1 MTARGGDLGGLDEGQ
16 RWANREWYRIMQL
29 KYDLEVHRCDAATMD
44 MFHDGPADVSRA
56 TMEYIHSGLIN
67 WVWNT
72 LGFTQ
77 TFVDMDGERDATNIF
92 EPWVEKPTTD
102 TIESHYMRR
111 HLHREI
117 VRFDISFCFFGCM
130 PRPRREGVSVVGK
143 SRVM

>member
-1 MTARGGDLGGLDEGQ
+1 MDE
-16 RWANREWYRIMQL
+16 
-29 KYDLEVHRCDAATMD
+29 LEDHRRDAATMD
-44 MFHDGPADVSRA
+44 MFHG
-56 TMEYIHSGLIN
+56 GLIN

-92 EPWVEKPTTD
+92 EPWAEKPTTD

-117 VRFDISFCFFGCM
+117 LRFNITFCFIGCM
-130 PRPRREGVSVVGK
+130 PRPRRERGY
-143 SRVM
+143 RLWANRE